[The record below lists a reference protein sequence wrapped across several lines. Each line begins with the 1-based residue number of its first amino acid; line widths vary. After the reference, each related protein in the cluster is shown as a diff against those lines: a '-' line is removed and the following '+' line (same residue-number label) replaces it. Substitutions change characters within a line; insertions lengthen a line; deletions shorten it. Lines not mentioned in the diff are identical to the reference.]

1 MKQKTISEIQ
11 VQLPVT
17 KQIEGHSVVRGRSTF
32 GDGGTMFFSRVS
44 FILIPVIKRIFFV
57 KTIHIIIS
65 VGFSQYRSGGYREV
79 FSVSFYHGSMR
90 NVRIF
95 IETVSVDQQM
105 LRTDRELI
113 DSPVHRQKG
122 TVTWVPVSPRRLRQR
137 GYDQA
142 RLLAESA
149 CRLWETKP
157 LPLLRKT
164 VHNPAQSGLK
174 EAAARR
180 ANVLGVYE
188 AVDPE
193 RISGHRILLVDDICT
208 TGATLAEC
216 ARVLREAGA
225 ADVVCAAAALTPL
238 ERDSGKKA

>member
-1 MKQKTISEIQ
+1 MSLLSALLDLIFPAKCPFCGRVLDRPGICDTCRGE
-11 VQLPVT
+11 LPWT
-17 KQIEGHSVVRGRSTF
+17 EGADALRRGP
-32 GDGGTMFFSRVS
+32 GGF
-44 FILIPVIKRIFFV
+44 LCAAPLWYQ
-57 KTIHIIIS
+57 
-65 VGFSQYRSGGYREV
+65 GLAREGLHR
-79 FSVSFYHGSMR
+79 FKFRGMSSAAAPLG
-90 NVRIF
+90 
-95 IETVSVDQQM
+95 
-105 LRTDRELI
+105 ELI
-113 DSPVHRQKG
+113 AGCAAEHFSGAFD

-142 RLLAESA
+142 RLLAEDGHRVHTYALSGSVVTPTENLTLA
-149 CRLWETKP
+149 DS

>member
-1 MKQKTISEIQ
+1 MSLLSALLDLIFPAKCPFCGLIAGCAAE
-11 VQLPVT
+11 
-17 KQIEGHSVVRGRSTF
+17 H
-32 GDGGTMFFSRVS
+32 FSGA
-44 FILIPVIKRIFFV
+44 F
-57 KTIHIIIS
+57 
-65 VGFSQYRSGGYREV
+65 
-79 FSVSFYHGSMR
+79 
-90 NVRIF
+90 
-95 IETVSVDQQM
+95 D
-105 LRTDRELI
+105 
-113 DSPVHRQKG
+113 

-238 ERDSGKKA
+238 ERDSGQKA

>member
-1 MKQKTISEIQ
+1 MGSALLDLLFPPRCPFCRRLLTERHALLCPDCQRT
-11 VQLPVT
+11 LPWL
-17 KQIEGHSVVRGRSTF
+17 EGDSARRTGEFFGVCVSPLAYRGPVR
-32 GDGGTMFFSRVS
+32 
-44 FILIPVIKRIFFV
+44 
-57 KTIHIIIS
+57 
-65 VGFSQYRSGGYREV
+65 EA
-79 FSVSFYHGSMR
+79 
-90 NVRIF
+90 
-95 IETVSVDQQM
+95 
-105 LRTDRELI
+105 
-113 DSPVHRQKG
+113 VHRYKFSGSRSYARPFGQLMAQCVRDQLDG
-122 TVTWVPVSPRRLRQR
+122 RFDCVTWAPLSARRLRQR

>member
-1 MKQKTISEIQ
+1 M
-11 VQLPVT
+11 
-17 KQIEGHSVVRGRSTF
+17 
-32 GDGGTMFFSRVS
+32 
-44 FILIPVIKRIFFV
+44 
-57 KTIHIIIS
+57 
-65 VGFSQYRSGGYREV
+65 
-79 FSVSFYHGSMR
+79 
-90 NVRIF
+90 
-95 IETVSVDQQM
+95 
-105 LRTDRELI
+105 
-113 DSPVHRQKG
+113 
-122 TVTWVPVSPRRLRQR
+122 TWVPVSPRRLRQR

-208 TGATLAEC
+208 TAPPWQSAPGC
-216 ARVLREAGA
+216 CGR
-225 ADVVCAAAALTPL
+225 P
-238 ERDSGKKA
+238 ERQTWSAPQRP

>member
-1 MKQKTISEIQ
+1 MSLLSALLDLIFPAKCPFCGRVLDRPGICDTCRGE
-11 VQLPVT
+11 LPWT
-17 KQIEGHSVVRGRSTF
+17 EGADALRRGP
-32 GDGGTMFFSRVS
+32 GGF
-44 FILIPVIKRIFFV
+44 LCAAPLWYQ
-57 KTIHIIIS
+57 
-65 VGFSQYRSGGYREV
+65 GLARE
-79 FSVSFYHGSMR
+79 G
-90 NVRIF
+90 
-95 IETVSVDQQM
+95 
-105 LRTDRELI
+105 L
-113 DSPVHRQKG
+113 HRFNF
-122 TVTWVPVSPRRLRQR
+122 R
-137 GYDQA
+137 GMS
-142 RLLAESA
+142 SA

-225 ADVVCAAAALTPL
+225 EDVVCAAAALTPL

>member
-1 MKQKTISEIQ
+1 MSSAAAP
-11 VQLPVT
+11 L
-17 KQIEGHSVVRGRSTF
+17 G
-32 GDGGTMFFSRVS
+32 
-44 FILIPVIKRIFFV
+44 
-57 KTIHIIIS
+57 
-65 VGFSQYRSGGYREV
+65 
-79 FSVSFYHGSMR
+79 
-90 NVRIF
+90 
-95 IETVSVDQQM
+95 
-105 LRTDRELI
+105 ELI
-113 DSPVHRQKG
+113 AGCAAEHFSGAFD

-142 RLLAESA
+142 RLLAEEA
-149 CRLWETKP
+149 ARVLEVP
-157 LPLLRKT
+157 ALPLLSKGRNT
-164 VHNPAQSGLK
+164 EAQSGLDGD
-174 EAAARR
+174 AARR

>member
-1 MKQKTISEIQ
+1 MKMGSALLDLLFPPLCPFCRRLLTERHALLCPDCQRT
-11 VQLPVT
+11 LPWL
-17 KQIEGHSVVRGRSTF
+17 EGDSARRTGEFFGVCVSPLAYRGPVR
-32 GDGGTMFFSRVS
+32 
-44 FILIPVIKRIFFV
+44 
-57 KTIHIIIS
+57 
-65 VGFSQYRSGGYREV
+65 EA
-79 FSVSFYHGSMR
+79 
-90 NVRIF
+90 
-95 IETVSVDQQM
+95 
-105 LRTDRELI
+105 
-113 DSPVHRQKG
+113 VHRYKFSGSRSYARPFGQLMAQCVRDQLDG
-122 TVTWVPVSPRRLRQR
+122 RFDCVTWAPLSARRLRQR

>member
-1 MKQKTISEIQ
+1 MSLLSALLDLIFPAKCPFCGRVLDRPGICDTCRGE
-11 VQLPVT
+11 LPRT
-17 KQIEGHSVVRGRSTF
+17 EGADALRRGP
-32 GDGGTMFFSRVS
+32 GGF
-44 FILIPVIKRIFFV
+44 LCAAPLWYQ
-57 KTIHIIIS
+57 
-65 VGFSQYRSGGYREV
+65 GLAREGLHR
-79 FSVSFYHGSMR
+79 FKFRGMSSAAAPLG
-90 NVRIF
+90 
-95 IETVSVDQQM
+95 
-105 LRTDRELI
+105 ELI
-113 DSPVHRQKG
+113 AGCAAEHFSGAFD